1 MGSWLD
7 AWIDTFRSLGD
18 ALLTVLK
25 AELATLQEDLK
36 GSGRHLMAALG
47 LLGAALVIFFW
58 LIALLIAL
66 LVAVLCIW
74 LQVWAATLVVLLLF
88 VGCAGLL
95 VWLGIRRLRQIEN
108 PVETVRRH
116 VDDHLDWLHNRL
128 LREGR
133 QLEPAP
139 REIEDEEEDLP

>member
-1 MGSWLD
+1 MGGWIE
-7 AWIDTFRSLGD
+7 AWIDTFRSLGE

-36 GSGRHLMAALG
+36 GSGRHLMVALG
-47 LLGAALVIFFW
+47 LLGAALVVLFW
-58 LIALLIAL
+58 LTGLLIAF

-74 LQVWAATLVVLLLF
+74 LRVWAATLVVLLLF
-88 VGCAGLL
+88 VAGAGLL
-95 VWLGIRRLRQIEN
+95 VWLGLRRLRQIEN

-133 QLEPAP
+133 PPELAP
-139 REIEDEEEDLP
+139 PGIDDEEDLP

>member
-1 MGSWLD
+1 MGGWIE
-7 AWIDTFRSLGD
+7 AWIDTFRSLGE

-36 GSGRHLMAALG
+36 GSGRHLVVALG
-47 LLGAALVIFFW
+47 LLGAALVVLFW
-58 LIALLIAL
+58 LTGLLIAF
-66 LVAVLCIW
+66 LVAVLSIW
-74 LQVWAATLVVLLLF
+74 LQLWAATLVVLLLF
-88 VGCAGLL
+88 VAGAGLL
-95 VWLGIRRLRQIEN
+95 VWLGLRRLRQIEN

-133 QLEPAP
+133 PPELAP
-139 REIEDEEEDLP
+139 PGIDDEEDLP

>member
-1 MGSWLD
+1 MGGWID
-7 AWIDTFRSLGD
+7 AWIDTFRSLGE
-18 ALLTVLK
+18 ALLAVLK

-36 GSGRHLMAALG
+36 GSGRHLMVALG
-47 LLGAALVIFFW
+47 LLGAALVVLFW
-58 LIALLIAL
+58 LTGLLITL

-88 VGCAGLL
+88 VASAGLL
-95 VWLGIRRLRQIEN
+95 VWLGLRRLRQIEN

-128 LREGR
+128 LQEGR
-133 QLEPAP
+133 PLELTPP
-139 REIEDEEEDLP
+139 GSEDEEEDLP